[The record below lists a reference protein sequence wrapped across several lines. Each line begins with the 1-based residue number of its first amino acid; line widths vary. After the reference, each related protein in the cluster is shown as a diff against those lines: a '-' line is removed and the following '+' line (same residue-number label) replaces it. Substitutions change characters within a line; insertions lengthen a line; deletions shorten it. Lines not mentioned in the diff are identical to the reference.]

1 MHKLC
6 LRIGEYL
13 SVITYSDPTQ
23 KCPMLDSYI
32 GGMQGPRGYVR
43 YMYMGCATDGEIL
56 AWLKL
61 NTLEQFKFDMKIN
74 LVNIIR
80 VIQQETSLR

>member
-1 MHKLC
+1 MSNVGQLH
-6 LRIGEYL
+6 GG
-13 SVITYSDPTQ
+13 TQ
-23 KCPMLDSYI
+23 GHTGVCTL
-32 GGMQGPRGYVR
+32 YV
-43 YMYMGCATDGEIL
+43 YGVCNGWGKSGLIE
-56 AWLKL
+56 L

>member
-1 MHKLC
+1 
-6 LRIGEYL
+6 
-13 SVITYSDPTQ
+13 
-23 KCPMLDSYI
+23 
-32 GGMQGPRGYVR
+32 MQGPQGVYGLYV
-43 YMYMGCATDGEIL
+43 YGVCNGWGNSGLIE
-56 AWLKL
+56 L